1 MFVGCVY
8 SSVLGVI
15 RGRTCS
21 TAAYR
26 CDVRS
31 KSSDLSKAVRVL
43 SYVGISQV
51 DPINFAFQLIPESRY
66 VSKRLIIAV
75 GEI

>member
-1 MFVGCVY
+1 MFSGSFEVEHEA
-8 SSVLGVI
+8 
-15 RGRTCS
+15 
-21 TAAYR
+21 AAYR

-43 SYVGISQV
+43 SYVSISQV
-51 DPINFAFQLIPESRY
+51 DPINFAFQLIAEFRY

>member
-1 MFVGCVY
+1 MFSGSFEVEHAA
-8 SSVLGVI
+8 
-15 RGRTCS
+15 

-43 SYVGISQV
+43 SYVSISQV
-51 DPINFAFQLIPESRY
+51 DPINFAFQLIPEFRY
-66 VSKRLIIAV
+66 VNKRLIMAV